1 MNVCL
6 LATGDSLI
14 VDYQTVHVLNTMY
27 QAEYYHDAL
36 STVAVHKRERESER
50 EIIGRNVEAK
60 VGYECRNLVV
70 TRYGSV

>member
-1 MNVCL
+1 VNVCL

-36 STVAVHKRERESER
+36 STDAVHKREKS
-50 EIIGRNVEAK
+50 
-60 VGYECRNLVV
+60 
-70 TRYGSV
+70 